1 MSSSSPST
9 SQVPSDPASQSFS
22 PTSSSTATAHLTE
35 AELAAAAELT
45 VFDRNGNKVN
55 FGSLYEYQKTIVV
68 FVREFSLH
76 FYNLNDLWMI

>member
-1 MSSSSPST
+1 MSSSPST
-9 SQVPSDPASQSFS
+9 SQVPSDPASQSLS
-22 PTSSSTATAHLTE
+22 PASSSTATAHLTE